1 MVKTYYNVDELIK
14 SKGLD
19 RASQHAEAF
28 SAVVNALGYEACK
41 KILRAYLD
49 VDTLTKAY
57 RQDKNLNNIYKQSYN
72 HELNKV
78 TWTWD
83 LIGDDMLHRFN
94 VPVRFRLMSDCNRTC
109 IAKAC
114 ARMVIEEFNKD

>member
-1 MVKTYYNVDELIK
+1 MIKTYYNVDELIK
-14 SKGLD
+14 SKGLN

-28 SAVVNALGYEACK
+28 SAVGNALGYEACK
-41 KILRAYLD
+41 KILLAYLD
-49 VDTLTKAY
+49 IDTLTKAY
-57 RQDKNLNNIYKQSYN
+57 KEDKYPNNIYKQSYN
-72 HELNKV
+72 HELNRV

-83 LIGDDMLHRFN
+83 LIGDDMLHRFG

-114 ARMVIEEFNKD
+114 ARMIIEEFNK

>member
-1 MVKTYYNVDELIK
+1 MIKTYHNIDEFIK
-14 SKGLD
+14 LKGLN

-41 KILRAYLD
+41 KILLAYLD
-49 VDTLTKAY
+49 INTLVKAY
-57 RQDKNLNNIYKQSYN
+57 KQDKYLNNVYKQCYN
-72 HELNKV
+72 HELNRV

-94 VPVRFRLMSDCNRTC
+94 APIRFRLMSDCNRTC

-114 ARMVIEEFNKD
+114 ARMIVEELSK

>member
-1 MVKTYYNVDELIK
+1 MIKTYHNVDEFIE

-41 KILRAYLD
+41 KILLAYLD
-49 VDTLTKAY
+49 INTLTKAY
-57 RQDKNLNNIYKQSYN
+57 KQDKNLNNIYKQSYN
-72 HELNKV
+72 HELNRV

-83 LIGDDMLHRFN
+83 LIGNDMLHRFN
-94 VPVRFRLMSDCNRTC
+94 APIRFRLMSDCNKTC

>member
-1 MVKTYYNVDELIK
+1 MVKTYHNVDEFIK

-19 RASQHAEAF
+19 RANQHAEAF
-28 SAVVNALGYEACK
+28 SAVVNELGYEACK
-41 KILRAYLD
+41 AILLNYLD
-49 VDTLTKAY
+49 IDTLIKAFKE
-57 RQDKNLNNIYKQSYN
+57 DKYLNNVYKQHYN
-72 HELNKV
+72 NELNKV

-94 VPVRFRLMSDCNRTC
+94 APIRFRLMSDCNRTC

-114 ARMVIEEFNKD
+114 ARMIIEEFNK